1 MKKMRVLI
9 MILAL
14 GLINCR
20 TIQLGQKMM
29 DQALAIKHNQRQKMT
44 NKAQQYFN
52 LMPLLA
58 EKLNKMDLHK
68 MLNQINPK

>member
-1 MKKMRVLI
+1 MKKMRALI

-29 DQALAIKHNQRQKMT
+29 DQAAIKHNQRQTMT
-44 NKAQQYFN
+44 NKAQQYFK
-52 LMPLLA
+52 LMPLLTK
-58 EKLNKMDLHK
+58 KLNKMDLHK
-68 MLNQINPK
+68 MMIKTNPK

>member
-1 MKKMRVLI
+1 MQKMRALI

-29 DQALAIKHNQRQKMT
+29 DQAAIKHNQRQKMT

>member
-1 MKKMRVLI
+1 

-29 DQALAIKHNQRQKMT
+29 DQAARKHDQRQKMT
-44 NKAQQYFN
+44 HTSPQY
-52 LMPLLA
+52 LKLLPVLA
-58 EKLNKMDLHK
+58 KKLNKMDLHK
-68 MLNQINPK
+68 MLNQINEPK